1 MDFNEN
7 EILNH
12 FLEKISHIM
21 TEESKALKSKI
32 DKEAYNP
39 K

>member
-12 FLEKISHIM
+12 FLEKISHVM
-21 TEESKALKSKI
+21 NKESKSLKSKI
-32 DKEAYNP
+32 DKESYDP